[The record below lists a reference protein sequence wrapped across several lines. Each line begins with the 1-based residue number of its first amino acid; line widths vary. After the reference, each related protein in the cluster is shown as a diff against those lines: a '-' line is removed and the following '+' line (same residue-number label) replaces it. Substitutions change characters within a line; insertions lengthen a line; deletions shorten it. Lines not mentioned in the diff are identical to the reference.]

1 MRSKQRILWS
11 ASTSILLLNSLSSK
25 EIYLQP
31 NIDNYSIKE
40 FVQMKSEK
48 SKHYTMK
55 LKVFYLEEIEK
66 FLEYKKTFI
75 IWMQPK
81 EGQPILIARFQLE
94 NKNKEEMSLILSER
108 PRRISISEQT
118 IKNEVGPGIMIISI
132 NY

>member
-1 MRSKQRILWS
+1 
-11 ASTSILLLNSLSSK
+11 
-25 EIYLQP
+25 
-31 NIDNYSIKE
+31 
-40 FVQMKSEK
+40 MKSEK